1 MKRVGLIV
9 NPIAGMGGA
18 VALKGTD
25 GQSTLKRAIELGARK
40 KAPDRIEKALRELLP
55 LKDKIEIITCSYDMG
70 ENEAKKLGFNTKIV
84 LETEKEH
91 TTVEETL
98 RAAELMAEIN
108 VDLLIFAGGD
118 GTARDIYNAIG
129 NKIVVVGIPAGVK
142 IHSPVYAI
150 NPTKGGEIALKYLN
164 NSIKRTKEVEVMDID
179 EEAFRHDKV
188 RTRLY
193 GYLSIPDEKKL
204 CQNKKAPTPLSEE
217 VSQRTIGLYI
227 SDNMEDDIIYIIGT
241 GSTTKY
247 IMENLNLPN
256 TLLGVD
262 VVCNKKLLKNDATER
277 EILTIIENKKCKI
290 IITPIGG
297 QGYLF
302 GRGNH
307 QFSPEVIKRVGR
319 ENIIVVSTTEKIR
332 LLKLNPFYVDT
343 GSDEVDNIMQ
353 GYINV
358 IVGYGE
364 QFIYPVKV

>member
-25 GQSTLKRAIELGARK
+25 GQSTLKKAIELGARK
-40 KAPDRIEKALRELLP
+40 KAPERVEKALRELLP
-55 LKDKIEIITCSYDMG
+55 LKDDIEIITCSYDMG
-70 ENEAKKLGFNTKIV
+70 ENEAKKLGFNTTIILK
-84 LETEKEH
+84 TEKEQ
-91 TTVEETL
+91 TTWEETVL
-98 RAAELMAEIN
+98 AARLLTEKK
-108 VDLLIFAGGD
+108 VDLLIFVGGD

-129 NKIVVVGIPAGVK
+129 NRIVVVGIPAGVK

-150 NPTKGGEIALKYLN
+150 NPTKGGEIALKYLKGD
-164 NSIKRTKEVEVMDID
+164 IKRSKEVEVMDID

-193 GYLSIPDEKKL
+193 GYLNIPDEKNL
-204 CQNKKAPTPLSEE
+204 CQNKKAPTPLSEK
-217 VSQRTIGLYI
+217 VSQITIGLYI
-227 SDNMEDDIIYIIGT
+227 TDNMEEDVIYIIGP
-241 GSTTKY
+241 GSTTRF

-262 VVCNKKLLKNDATER
+262 VVCNKKLLKNDATEK
-277 EILTIIENKKCKI
+277 EILNIIENRKCKI
-290 IITPIGG
+290 IVTPIGG

-307 QFSPEVIKRVGR
+307 QFSPKVIKKVGK
-319 ENIIVVSTTEKIR
+319 ENMIVVATTEKIR
-332 LLKLNPFYVDT
+332 LLKSNPFYVDT
-343 GSDEVDNIMQ
+343 GSDEVDNMMQ
-353 GYINV
+353 GYIRV

-364 QFIYPVKV
+364 QFIYPIKV